1 MYEDLLQCVKVLDRI
16 EELSNKVSYDV
27 TIQKIHKLATSIKIK
42 EIKER
47 LYNAIR
53 QQGNN

>member
-1 MYEDLLQCVKVLDRI
+1 MYEDLLQCIKVLDRI
-16 EELSNKVSYDV
+16 EELSDKVSYDM
-27 TIQKIHKLATSIKIK
+27 TIQKIHKLTTSIKIK

-53 QQGNN
+53 Q